1 MDEADYLGDKIAIMG
16 EGELKCLGSS
26 TFLKNKFG
34 DGYNLKITM
43 KDPKSSPD
51 VIISLVQKHIPKCNV
66 FSKVSAEI
74 GIQLPMSEI
83 PKFQALFE
91 DLDAN

>member
-16 EGELKCLGSS
+16 DGELKCLGSS

-51 VIISLVQKHIPKCNV
+51 VII
-66 FSKVSAEI
+66 
-74 GIQLPMSEI
+74 
-83 PKFQALFE
+83 
-91 DLDAN
+91 